1 MSYVRPSST
10 AAFAS
15 WVGEVAYT
23 RPAANAAKTDWLE
36 GEIREPL
43 ITATSSASGA
53 SLAWAVSVGSSAGT
67 STADG
72 THSERTPEPILGSA
86 FVIGTGNAAG
96 VTKGDAF
103 GAATAQAVGGS
114 IIRSTGTASGVSSA
128 FAHSLIWLT
137 STGTASGSSIADGR
151 GIFNKDFAGK
161 CLAGSSV
168 QGRSL
173 VTATSTGYCFG
184 RASVLSNYRPRAR
197 VQRPAVPTFSTDG
210 RATGTSFGRATVGRK
225 QKWRKVPV
233 LIPQFGN
240 PAVGNIK
247 ASSRA
252 SGVSAHG

>member
-10 AAFAS
+10 TASAS
-15 WVGEVAYT
+15 WFGQEVYS
-23 RPAANAAKTDWLE
+23 RPLSTAAQATFWGPD
-36 GEIREPL
+36 IRVPV
-43 ITATSSASGA
+43 IVAGGVAQAA
-53 SLAWAVSVGSSAGT
+53 SLAWAVSIGSSAGT

-72 THSERTPEPILGSA
+72 MHSDRTPEPVLGSA

-96 VTKGDAF
+96 VTKGDAY
-103 GAATAQAVGGS
+103 GVATAP
-114 IIRSTGTASGVSSA
+114 ASGYALITATGSAFGTSSA
-128 FAHSLIWLT
+128 FAPSLIWLT
-137 STGTASGSSIADGR
+137 STGAASGSSLADGR
-151 GIFNKDFAGK
+151 GIFNKDFSGK
-161 CLAGSSV
+161 CLAGSSA

-173 VTATSTGYCFG
+173 VTAASTGYCFG
-184 RASVLSNYRPRAR
+184 RASVLSNYRPRAQ
-197 VQRPAVPTFSTDG
+197 VQRPTVPTFSTDG

-225 QKWRKVPV
+225 PKWRKVPV

>member
-15 WVGEVAYT
+15 WAGELAYA

-43 ITATSSASGA
+43 ITATSSASGVL
-53 SLAWAVSVGSSAGT
+53 LAWAVATGSSTGS
-67 STADG
+67 STADA
-72 THSERTPEPILGSA
+72 THSDRTPEPILGSA
-86 FVIGTGNAAG
+86 FVVGTENAAG
-96 VTKGDAF
+96 ATKGDAY
-103 GAATAQAVGGS
+103 GVATAQAVGEALVV
-114 IIRSTGTASGVSSA
+114 STGTASGVSSA
-128 FAHSLIWLT
+128 FAPSLIWLT
-137 STGTASGSSIADGR
+137 STGAASGSSLADGR

-161 CLAGSSV
+161 CSASSAV

-173 VTATSTGYCFG
+173 VTATSAGSCFG

-197 VQRPAVPTFSTDG
+197 VQRAPTPTFSTDG

-225 QKWRKVPV
+225 PKWRKVQV
-233 LIPQFGN
+233 IIPQFGN
-240 PAVGNIK
+240 PAVGNIQ

>member
-23 RPAANAAKTDWLE
+23 RPVANAAKTDWLE

-43 ITATSSASGA
+43 ITATSSASGV
-53 SLAWAVSVGSSAGT
+53 SLAWAVSTGSSAGA
-67 STADG
+67 STADA
-72 THSERTPEPILGSA
+72 THSDRTPEPILGSA

-96 VTKGDAF
+96 VTKGNAYGVATAPASGYALITATGSAF
-103 GAATAQAVGGS
+103 GT
-114 IIRSTGTASGVSSA
+114 SSA
-128 FAHSLIWLT
+128 FALSLIWLT
-137 STGTASGSSIADGR
+137 STGAASGSSLADGR

-161 CLAGSSV
+161 CLAGSSA

-197 VQRPAVPTFSTDG
+197 VHRPPVPTFSTDG
-210 RATGTSFGRATVGRK
+210 LATGTSFGRATVGRK
-225 QKWRKVPV
+225 PKWRKVPV

-240 PAVGNIK
+240 HAVGSIR
-247 ASSRA
+247 ASSRVT
-252 SGVSAHG
+252 GVSVHG

>member
-10 AAFAS
+10 ASGAS
-15 WVGEVAYT
+15 WFGQDVYT
-23 RPAANAAKTDWLE
+23 RPSRTAAQVIFW
-36 GEIREPL
+36 GPEIRVPA
-43 ITATSSASGA
+43 IAAGGVAQATSMV
-53 SLAWAVSVGSSAGT
+53 WAVSVGT
-67 STADG
+67 S
-72 THSERTPEPILGSA
+72 
-86 FVIGTGNAAG
+86 N
-96 VTKGDAF
+96 
-103 GAATAQAVGGS
+103 GAATVTPETDYRSPLIEASSFVVGTQYVPWLTDGTALGQATAQGYGDALTTTTGAASGTSSALAGSLVTLTAVG
-114 IIRSTGTASGVSSA
+114 ASY
-128 FAHSLIWLT
+128 
-137 STGTASGSSIADGR
+137 GSSLADGH

-161 CLAGSSV
+161 CLASSSA

-173 VTATSTGYCFG
+173 VAATSTGYCFG

-197 VQRPAVPTFSTDG
+197 VQRPTVPTFSTDG

-225 QKWRKVPV
+225 PKWRKVPV